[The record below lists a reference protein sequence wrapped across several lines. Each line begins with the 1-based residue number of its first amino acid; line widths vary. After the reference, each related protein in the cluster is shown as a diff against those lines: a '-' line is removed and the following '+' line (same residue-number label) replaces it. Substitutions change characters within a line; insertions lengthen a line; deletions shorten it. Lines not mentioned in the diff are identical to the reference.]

1 MSGTGETPDPQLSP
15 SQLEDEIARTRK
27 ELAGT
32 IDELTTR
39 LDPRVQA
46 KAAAQQAKQAASDTG
61 AFLSG
66 NGLPE
71 EDPDRSRNVKLCWAP
86 PWSASRWWPRR
97 SSAAARNDPLDER
110 RRPRAGAPPDAGSA
124 AFRRA
129 GRFDDARGVRHAGGF
144 GDAGTSG
151 VQERRTRAGL
161 GGKAGADRERASC
174 RRPFGCAPPRRRA
187 VGRGPGATPG
197 QDLSVPSAGSLAA
210 PSRARTSDSR

>member
-71 EDPDRSRNVKLCWAP
+71 EDPDRSRNVKLLLGAAVVGVALVA
-86 PWSASRWWPRR
+86 ASPNR
-97 SSAAARNDPLDER
+97 
-110 RRPRAGAPPDAGSA
+110 G
-124 AFRRA
+124 
-129 GRFDDARGVRHAGGF
+129 GRCLLF
-144 GDAGTSG
+144 
-151 VQERRTRAGL
+151 
-161 GGKAGADRERASC
+161 
-174 RRPFGCAPPRRRA
+174 
-187 VGRGPGATPG
+187 GRGPW
-197 QDLSVPSAGSLAA
+197 GSR
-210 PSRARTSDSR
+210 PWRSNPI